1 MTDLPQSGARQ
12 VSGRHFESRFYF
24 IQFVSGLE
32 HLIITEHRSANCL
45 MKHKTQTLKELKEKS
60 PLAGSKNAL
69 VGIDGFVDVIVHPV
83 DQRSGPGDQF
93 KAIPTITDFAKR
105 IGSAAGKSANIEL
118 APIVEKL
125 GGNGPIMANAQFA
138 HGLNVRY
145 LGALGRDAV
154 HHVFHD
160 FAERTNAISI
170 ADPGV
175 THAAEFTD
183 GKIMF
188 GSMASLDEIT
198 YERLCELPGEEALI
212 RIFDESDL
220 IAMVNWTMI
229 PFLSDVFRCF
239 LAKVLP
245 AVSPDKA
252 RSFFFDLAD
261 PEKRSEADLREV
273 LDIFSQFEAFGQVIL
288 GLNLREA
295 EQVDA
300 LLGFDPLPNTPG
312 NLQIMAARIR
322 EKLSLNTVV
331 VHPVADAACATPEGT
346 AYAAGPY
353 CEKPKITTGAG
364 DHFNSG
370 FVTARLIG
378 LSPEAALTV
387 AVATSGFYVRT
398 AVSPTLDDLAEFIGT
413 W

>member
-1 MTDLPQSGARQ
+1 
-12 VSGRHFESRFYF
+12 
-24 IQFVSGLE
+24 
-32 HLIITEHRSANCL
+32 
-45 MKHKTQTLKELKEKS
+45 MKYKIQTLAELKEKGS
-60 PLAGSKNAL
+60 RAGSIKAL

-93 KAIPTITDFAKR
+93 RAIPTITDFANR
-105 IGSAAGKSANIEL
+105 IGSAAGKSANIEM

-125 GGNGPIMANAQFA
+125 GGNGPIMANAQSA
-138 HGLNVRY
+138 HGLDVRY
-145 LGALGRDAV
+145 IGALGKDII
-154 HHVFHD
+154 HPVFHE
-160 FAERTNAISI
+160 FAEKTQAISI

-175 THAAEFTD
+175 TQAAEFTD
-183 GKIMF
+183 GKILF
-188 GSMASLDEIT
+188 GSMASLDQIT
-198 YERLCELPGEEALI
+198 YERLCEHPGEEALI
-212 RIFDESDL
+212 RLLDTSDL

-229 PFLSDVFRCF
+229 PYLTDVFKS
-239 LAKVLP
+239 LIAEALP
-245 AVSPDKA
+245 KLSKDKE
-252 RSFFFDLAD
+252 RTFFFDLAD
-261 PEKRSEADLREV
+261 PEKRSQSDLLEV
-273 LDIFSQFEAFGQVIL
+273 LELFGQFEAFGKVVL

-300 LLGFDPLPNTPG
+300 LLGFDPLPDTPE
-312 NLQIMAARIR
+312 NLQRMAARIR
-322 EKLSLNTVV
+322 EKLRLDTVV
-331 VHPVADAACATPEGT
+331 VHPVADAACATPEGS

-370 FVTARLIG
+370 FVTARLLG

-398 AVSPTLDDLAEFIGT
+398 AVSPTLDDLADFIGT

>member
-1 MTDLPQSGARQ
+1 M
-12 VSGRHFESRFYF
+12 EY
-24 IQFVSGLE
+24 
-32 HLIITEHRSANCL
+32 
-45 MKHKTQTLKELKEKS
+45 KTQTLQELKEKS
-60 PLAGSKNAL
+60 PLASAKKAL

-83 DQRSGPGDQF
+83 DQRSGPGEQF
-93 KAIPTITDFAKR
+93 QAIPTITEFANR
-105 IGSAAGKSANIEL
+105 IGSAAGKSANIEM

-125 GGNGPIMANAQFA
+125 GGNGPIMANAQSA
-138 HGLNVRY
+138 HGLDVRY
-145 LGALGRDAV
+145 LGALGRDAI
-154 HHVFHD
+154 HSVFHE
-160 FAERTNAISI
+160 FAEKTNAISI

-175 THAAEFTD
+175 THAAEFND

-188 GSMASLDEIT
+188 GTMASLDEIT
-198 YERLCELPGEEALI
+198 YERLCELPGEDKLI
-212 RIFDESDL
+212 EVFNESDL

-229 PFLSDVFRCF
+229 PFLTDVFNSF
-239 LAKVLP
+239 LEKVLP
-245 AVSPDKA
+245 ACSKDKA
-252 RSFFFDLAD
+252 RTFFFDLAD
-261 PEKRSEADLREV
+261 PEKRSEADLLEV
-273 LDIFSQFEAFGQVIL
+273 LGVFSKFEAFGKVIL

-300 LLGFDPLPNTPG
+300 LLGFSPLPNNPE
-312 NLQIMAARIR
+312 NLQTVAARIR
-322 EKLSLNTVV
+322 EKLQLDTVV
-331 VHPVADAACATPEGT
+331 IHPVADAACATAEGT

-398 AVSPTLDDLAEFIGT
+398 AVSPSLDDLVEFIAT
-413 W
+413 C